1 MVKALADRSEAFA
14 EYLHEK
20 IRGNLGLCSE
30 VLSTDDMIAETYKG
44 IRPAPGYPLVRII
57 WKKPTYMEIA
67 KCREGK

>member
-1 MVKALADRSEAFA
+1 
-14 EYLHEK
+14 
-20 IRGNLGLCSE
+20 
-30 VLSTDDMIAETYKG
+30 MIAETYKG